1 VSDIDVKGFR
11 DFLMTRRRLW
21 MPPVIVTLVLFVIL
35 LFFYR
40 GHEGTVFHYK
50 LF

>member
-1 VSDIDVKGFR
+1 
-11 DFLMTRRRLW
+11 
-21 MPPVIVTLVLFVIL
+21 MPPVIVTLALFVIL

-40 GHEGTVFHYK
+40 GPEGGVFHYK

>member
-1 VSDIDVKGFR
+1 
-11 DFLMTRRRLW
+11 MARRRLW
-21 MPPVIVTLVLFVIL
+21 MPPVIVTLVLFVVL

-40 GHEGTVFHYK
+40 GPNGSVFHYK